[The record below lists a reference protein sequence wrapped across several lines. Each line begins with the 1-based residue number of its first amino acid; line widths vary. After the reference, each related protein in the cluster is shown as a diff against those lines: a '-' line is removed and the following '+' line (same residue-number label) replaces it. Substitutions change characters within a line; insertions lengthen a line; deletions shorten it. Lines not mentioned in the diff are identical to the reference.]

1 MAIFNSYV
9 KLPEGIPKHRIY
21 PEYLGSWWR
30 TASTTGC
37 GGYPILETYVRTAKR
52 PTKIC
57 RSPWCCSYPQLY
69 PMKDVPEKMV
79 DGNPHCQSVYPHY
92 IPSHLIYH
100 IIHIHYIKI
109 NYIPSISGHCHD
121 MPWLISPAYGT
132 DLHSQA
138 APWHSS
144 LPGAISWPYLPGPW
158 PATKCRPGLD

>member
-1 MAIFNSYV
+1 MLVYQRV
-9 KLPEGIPKHRIY
+9 PPKKIPKHRIY
-21 PEYLGSWWR
+21 PDIWAVDGEQHQPPIG
-30 TASTTGC
+30 

-57 RSPWCCSYPQLY
+57 RSPYCCSYPQLY

-79 DGNPHCQSVYPHY
+79 DGNPHDINVNQY
-92 IPSHLIYH
+92 IPTISHHISYIISLISTISNPLYP
-100 IIHIHYIKI
+100 IYIWTL
-109 NYIPSISGHCHD
+109 
-121 MPWLISPAYGT
+121 PWLISPAYGT

-158 PATKCRPGLD
+158 PATATKCRPGWWD